1 MAAKRDFYEVLGI
14 DKNADEATIK
24 KAYRK
29 LAKKYHPDMNKGNP
43 NAEKIFQEVTEAYE
57 VLGDPKKRK
66 LYDEYGPISLE
77 AGFDPE
83 KMKQAQYGN
92 PFGNGGFYQSY
103 SSGEPGSGYQE
114 FHFDGSSDMDDILD
128 KLFGKKGG
136 FHGTG
141 GFGGRSGFGSTG
153 EFGSGFGGVHEKRG
167 QNIETE
173 VPISFEE
180 AVFGCDKRFT
190 LSSSDGKSQNF
201 EVHIPAGIANGQSVR
216 LKGKGQKGYNGKD
229 GDLLIKVKVGEKSG
243 YERKGQDVYTTVKIP
258 YTTAVLGGEIKIH
271 TLYGD
276 VVCKI
281 KPGTQSGAKI
291 RLKGKG
297 VAAMNN
303 PAVHGV
309 MLAAASNAII
319 VGFNVRP
326 DSVAE
331 SIAERDGVDMRMY
344 RIIYDC
350 IEEISDA
357 IKGMLAPKYRE
368 VTLGK
373 AEVRNVFK
381 LSSAGM
387 IAGSYVLDGKITRNS
402 QIRVV
407 RDGIVVSEDSIASLK
422 RFKDDVKEVQ
432 SGYECG
438 IGLEKFNDIKEGD
451 ILEAFVMEEYKD

>member
-1 MAAKRDFYEVLGI
+1 
-14 DKNADEATIK
+14 
-24 KAYRK
+24 
-29 LAKKYHPDMNKGNP
+29 
-43 NAEKIFQEVTEAYE
+43 
-57 VLGDPKKRK
+57 
-66 LYDEYGPISLE
+66 
-77 AGFDPE
+77 
-83 KMKQAQYGN
+83 
-92 PFGNGGFYQSY
+92 
-103 SSGEPGSGYQE
+103 
-114 FHFDGSSDMDDILD
+114 
-128 KLFGKKGG
+128 
-136 FHGTG
+136 
-141 GFGGRSGFGSTG
+141 
-153 EFGSGFGGVHEKRG
+153 
-167 QNIETE
+167 
-173 VPISFEE
+173 
-180 AVFGCDKRFT
+180 
-190 LSSSDGKSQNF
+190 
-201 EVHIPAGIANGQSVR
+201 
-216 LKGKGQKGYNGKD
+216 
-229 GDLLIKVKVGEKSG
+229 
-243 YERKGQDVYTTVKIP
+243 
-258 YTTAVLGGEIKIH
+258 
-271 TLYGD
+271 
-276 VVCKI
+276 
-281 KPGTQSGAKI
+281 
-291 RLKGKG
+291 
-297 VAAMNN
+297 
-303 PAVHGV
+303 

-422 RFKDDVKEVQ
+422 RFTDDVKEVQ